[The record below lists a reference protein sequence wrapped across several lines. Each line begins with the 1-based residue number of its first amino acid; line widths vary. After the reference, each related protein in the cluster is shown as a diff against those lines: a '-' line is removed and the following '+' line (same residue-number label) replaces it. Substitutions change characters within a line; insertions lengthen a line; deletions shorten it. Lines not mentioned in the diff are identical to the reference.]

1 MMCFTHPYLSEMAL
15 FSLIIL
21 RAEITTDESHR
32 TNKRLDTRQLAYYLD
47 SIRIK
52 HYIYITGG
60 KIMRCPYCGNIDD
73 KVVESRT
80 LANGD
85 AVRRRRECG
94 ACGCRFTSYE
104 RIEEKPLMVVKRDG
118 RREPF
123 DRNKIEAGLERAIQK
138 RPVSRMD
145 IERLVNEIEDQTA
158 ISAGLEREASTSL
171 IGEMALEKLGRLD

>member
-1 MMCFTHPYLSEMAL
+1 
-15 FSLIIL
+15 
-21 RAEITTDESHR
+21 
-32 TNKRLDTRQLAYYLD
+32 
-47 SIRIK
+47 
-52 HYIYITGG
+52 
-60 KIMRCPYCGNIDD
+60 MRCPNCGNVDD
-73 KVVESRT
+73 KVLESRT

-94 ACGCRFTSYE
+94 DCGYRFTSYE

-145 IERLVNEIEDQTA
+145 IEQLVNEIEDKTA
-158 ISAGLEREASTSL
+158 ISAGLDRETSTNL
-171 IGEMALEKLGRLD
+171 IGEMALEKLEQLDKVAYIRFASVCRRFENLDEFIQEIKKLGRKK